1 MKKYAMVVDS
11 SVCIDC
17 KACMVS
23 CKVQNNVPAG
33 YWRNWIK
40 QTTPDFSLGKLT
52 RTHFQPGGCMHCDNP
67 TCVTAC
73 PSGATFKDRDT
84 GIVQINEPLCIG
96 CGNCILACP
105 YGARFRHPERRVPE
119 KCDFCFSAGRLAR
132 GIPPA
137 CVDTCPT
144 KARVFGDMN
153 DPESEVSRLLRD
165 RPTMRITSSNVDTEP
180 NMFYLTATEPA
191 DWPGQ
196 VEFPLAFSSMAAVV
210 NPLVKAAAGLSA
222 LGVAVMWARQIFTPE
237 DGEDGEGEAAQDEH
251 HAATTNQDR
260 GAP

>member
-23 CKVQNNVPAG
+23 CKVQNSVPSG

-40 QTTPDFSLGKLT
+40 RTAPDFSLGKLT
-52 RTHFQPGGCMHCDNP
+52 RTHFQPGGCMQCDNP

-84 GIVQINEPLCIG
+84 GIVQINGSLCIG
-96 CGNCILACP
+96 CGNCIKACP
-105 YGARFRHPERRVPE
+105 YGARYRHPEKRVPD
-119 KCDFCFSAGRLAR
+119 KCDFCFSAGRLAQ
-132 GIPPA
+132 GLVPA

-144 KARVFGDMN
+144 KARAFGDLN
-153 DPESEVSRLLRD
+153 DPDSEVSRLLREK
-165 RPTMRITSSNVDTEP
+165 SSVRVMAKGVDTLP
-180 NMFYLTATEPA
+180 NIYYLTATQPA

-196 VEFPLAFSSMAAVV
+196 VDFPPAFTSMALLV
-210 NPLVKAAAGLSA
+210 NPVVKAAVGLSA
-222 LGVAVMWARQIFTPE
+222 LGVAAMWVKQLFSA
-237 DGEDGEGEAAQDEH
+237 DDGEGESPPGGDHQSTAA
-251 HAATTNQDR
+251 NQDR